1 MYKLKFNEHGL
12 IPVIIQDYKTN
23 KILMM
28 AYMNDSAFDRTI
40 KTKKTH
46 FYSRS
51 RRKLWMKG
59 VRSGNFQIVK
69 EIYLDCDNDTLLIKV
84 EQIGNASCHTG
95 YDTCFYRK
103 FTFQSRRRSRRGRGR
118 KINRDKLKIT
128 GKKIFDPKKVYV

>member
-1 MYKLKFNEHGL
+1 MYKLKFNEDGL

-51 RRKLWMKG
+51 RKKLWMKG
-59 VRSGNFQIVK
+59 ERSGNFQIVK

-95 YDTCFYRK
+95 YDTCFYRE
-103 FTFQSRRRSRRGRGR
+103 
-118 KINRDKLKIT
+118 IDNNKLKII

>member
-28 AYMNDSAFDRTI
+28 AYMNDFAFDITI

-51 RRKLWMKG
+51 RKKLWMKG
-59 VRSGNFQIVK
+59 ERSGNFQIVK

-103 FTFQSRRRSRRGRGR
+103 
-118 KINRDKLKIT
+118 INRDKLKIT